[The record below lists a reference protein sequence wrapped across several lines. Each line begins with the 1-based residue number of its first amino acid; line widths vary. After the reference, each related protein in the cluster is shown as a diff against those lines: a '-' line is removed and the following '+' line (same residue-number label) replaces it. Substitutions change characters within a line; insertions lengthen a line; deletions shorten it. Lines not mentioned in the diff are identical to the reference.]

1 MPKTLK
7 KFYFSSFACLSFF
20 ASTAPALAALKP
32 DPEDC
37 PPNIICD
44 DTTDIQEIAS
54 NFINWILGFVGLIA
68 VIMFIYAGFLYL
80 TAGGNDE
87 NTGKAKKI
95 MMYTIIGIILI
106 MLAYTIVAALTGAL
120 DTIGEGGNP

>member
-1 MPKTLK
+1 MR
-7 KFYFSSFACLSFF
+7 KFWNKFISGVTGLLLLSRTHQTFAG
-20 ASTAPALAALKP
+20 LKP
-32 DPEDC
+32 DRRDC

-44 DTTDIQEIAS
+44 DTTDIQEIAA
-54 NFINWILGFVGLIA
+54 NLLNWILGFVGIIA

-95 MMYTIIGIILI
+95 MLYTIIGIILI
-106 MLAYTIVAALTGAL
+106 FIAYTIVMALTGAL
-120 DTIGEGGNP
+120 GTIGEGGSP